1 LAVEKNN
8 CLLAVKKKKKNGI
21 KPNLGYFH
29 PWGVQLIFTILL
41 MNMGNLILG
50 GRNVS
55 LYDILNIP
63 KDLYLLV
70 KKLTEEWQKLN
81 RVMLFS

>member
-1 LAVEKNN
+1 M
-8 CLLAVKKKKKNGI
+8 G
-21 KPNLGYFH
+21 
-29 PWGVQLIFTILL
+29 GVQLIFTILL

-50 GRNVS
+50 GRSVF

-70 KKLTEEWQKLN
+70 KRLMEE
-81 RVMLFS
+81 